1 MLPRRL
7 DMASL
12 SVGSCYFP
20 ARVHENPPDLV
31 DWQAAEMLAYGGKPE
46 IEAFDLAQFFNSAAM
61 DPVVQIRGTPYVQFV
76 LSDKNAMPAER
87 EVFDFYIRTVD
98 RLFPG
103 AP

>member
-1 MLPRRL
+1 
-7 DMASL
+7 
-12 SVGSCYFP
+12 
-20 ARVHENPPDLV
+20 
-31 DWQAAEMLAYGGKPE
+31 
-46 IEAFDLAQFFNSAAM
+46 M

-76 LSDKNAMPAER
+76 LGDKNAMPADR